1 MTTYAVYSR
10 SRHVLTTHDKD
21 RAELLAAQLRGGHVV
36 TIERQPTA
44 GELIAAMAA

>member
-10 SRHVLTTHDKD
+10 TRHVLTTHDKD

-36 TIERQPTA
+36 TIERQPTV
-44 GELIAAMAA
+44 GEQLAMAA